1 MRKNVGIA
9 LVFSCVAHA
18 VLLVPWTP
26 AGRGNAAAKIYPSS
40 SSVIVAKL
48 YPATFND
55 ASLPWSAERTS
66 SALAAASAVQSAH
79 QHQSYVPRVDATNES
94 QIRSTAEHINLNTAP
109 GLNGLSNTVYWAFE
123 DVDQGAL
130 MLAQWP
136 DNMIIAP
143 WPSERPVQVEVWVNP
158 DGALASLNFPQEDLP
173 ISVKVALSD
182 SIRQHGFTPALK
194 DGVPVGNHRILELL
208 LSQTTVPAFV
218 VR

>member
-1 MRKNVGIA
+1 MRKNVGVA
-9 LVFSCVAHA
+9 LFFSCLAHA
-18 VLLVPWTP
+18 ALLVLWTP
-26 AGRGNAAAKIYPSS
+26 AGHRNAASRAYPDNSS
-40 SSVIVAKL
+40 MIVAKL
-48 YPATFND
+48 YPSTLND
-55 ASLPWSAERTS
+55 ASTPLPASLINPR
-66 SALAAASAVQSAH
+66 LAAATAVRSAR
-79 QHQSYVPRVDATNES
+79 QSYVRRVDVTNKS
-94 QIRSTAEHINLNTAP
+94 QTGSVAEPANSNPASD
-109 GLNGLSNTVYWAFE
+109 LNGLSDIVYWTFE

-136 DNMIIAP
+136 ENMIIAP

-158 DGALASLNFPQEDLP
+158 DGALAKLNFPQEDLP

-182 SIRQHGFTPALK
+182 SIRQYGFTPALK